1 MVEGCLILLMV
12 ETEEAVE
19 VDEIDEVVE
28 VDEVD
33 EADEADETDETD
45 GVDEADE
52 TDEIAEVCE
61 AVEAAEVAEVVES
74 DESDESDEVAAVEA
88 SFLAFLKAAPRSFKV
103 KEFLPEM
110 AFGETFFGSTTRP
123 VSGAIN
129 SSFGAFLENS
139 NLGVLGALVSPRP
152 ESERSFLYFSLC
164 SILARISASTSARG
178 LE

>member
-12 ETEEAVE
+12 ETGEVVE
-19 VDEIDEVVE
+19 VDEIDETTE

-33 EADEADETDETD
+33 ETTEVDEADGVDETD
-45 GVDEADE
+45 GADRSDEM
-52 TDEIAEVCE
+52 DEIDEVCE
-61 AVEAAEVAEVVES
+61 AAEVSEVTEFAEVV
-74 DESDESDEVAAVEA
+74 AVEA
-88 SFLAFLKAAPRSFKV
+88 SFLAFSMAAPRSFRV

-139 NLGVLGALVSPRP
+139 NLGVLGALFSPRP
-152 ESERSFLYFSLC
+152 ELERSFLYFSLC